1 VTWQHG
7 SLTNGSTA
15 SDVAYTWANSR
26 LTHGMISLVEK
37 GATWPNPGLLRGTPL
52 LVGFRC

>member
-15 SDVAYTWANSR
+15 SDVAHTWANRR
-26 LTHGMISLVEK
+26 LTRGMISLVEK
-37 GATWPNPGLLRGTPL
+37 GATWPNPGLPHGTPL